1 MTPEPQANTLDEII
15 QLLDNYHEGGEFHD
29 YTPLEKQRHAK
40 HFLALITE
48 ARIEAREDSYS
59 ECFRIIKEVND
70 KLFMYEIVM
79 GKIDYDYNGTD
90 TVEKFKQYQE
100 LEPERVKFGA
110 WLEAQEKQLKEN
122 K

>member
-1 MTPEPQANTLDEII
+1 MSNPIPDELDEIRQNIHQGMYDHMSEKGCTQVTNEVMEQI
-15 QLLDNYHEGGEFHD
+15 Q
-29 YTPLEKQRHAK
+29 
-40 HFLALITE
+40 ALITE

-70 KLFMYEIVM
+70 KLFMYEILM